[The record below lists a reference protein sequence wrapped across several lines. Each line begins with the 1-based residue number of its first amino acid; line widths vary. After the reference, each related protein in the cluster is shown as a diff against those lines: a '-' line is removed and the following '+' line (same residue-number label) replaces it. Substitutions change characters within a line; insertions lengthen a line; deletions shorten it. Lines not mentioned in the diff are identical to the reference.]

1 MAGGLIFKLKKWGI
15 CGSLLWWF
23 EDYLKDRVQCVII
36 NGQLLSWK
44 LITAGVPQGSV
55 LGPLLF
61 LVFINDITNVVNH
74 CNLRLFADYTCL
86 FIEVDNREQAAIK
99 LNEDLNN
106 IQKWSLDWLVTF
118 NPSKTESM
126 VIGLKR
132 NKETYPRLFLHN
144 TPIVEV
150 PNHKHIGLCLENNLS
165 WHVHIHTISTKAEK
179 RLNILKQMKLKL
191 TRKTLEK
198 MYFLLLGQF

>member
-1 MAGGLIFKLKKWGI
+1 M
-15 CGSLLWWF
+15 
-23 EDYLKDRVQCVII
+23 II
-36 NGQLLSWK
+36 NGQFSSWN

-74 CNLRLFADYTCL
+74 CNLRLFADDTCL
-86 FIEVDNREQAAIK
+86 FIEVDNREQAALK
-99 LNEDLNN
+99 LNEDLKN

-126 VIGLKR
+126 VIGLKH
-132 NKETYPRLFLHN
+132 NKETHPRLFLHN
-144 TPIVEV
+144 TPIVEKS
-150 PNHKHIGLCLENNLS
+150 NHKHIGLCLENNLS
-165 WHVHIHTISTKAEK
+165 WHVHIHNISTKAEK
-179 RLNILKQMKLKL
+179 RLNMLKQMKFKL

-198 MYFLLLGQF
+198 MYFSFLRPILEYGDVVW